1 MSVMPT
7 VETKPSLDL
16 DPYDIF
22 EADDDFFGSHMRGQN
37 FFEAVQIDRQMMKMT
52 DSVCTQIP
60 VMIDHFT
67 KYAEKYPV

>member
-22 EADDDFFGSHMRGQN
+22 EADDDFFRSHMRGQI
-37 FFEAVQIDRQMMKMT
+37 FLRRCKLIVR
-52 DSVCTQIP
+52 
-60 VMIDHFT
+60 
-67 KYAEKYPV
+67 